1 MEEMDSHEE
10 WEGFWEEEDL
20 EEALHPI
27 YMTCKEVLF
36 LDDSLTMMIEKD
48 GMAEAVTTMRAM
60 LPSAYL
66 PAPVT
71 LIDKIAIAVLKV
83 TDPEEITKGTVVH
96 LNTTDIY
103 MLREVCHSYMKV
115 GGEPVGYNLKR
126 KLYLAL
132 NAENYD
138 RDKQIDKLLSTV
150 EEVKQPDKS

>member
-1 MEEMDSHEE
+1 
-10 WEGFWEEEDL
+10 
-20 EEALHPI
+20 
-27 YMTCKEVLF
+27 MTCKEVLF

-132 NAENYD
+132 YAENYD